1 MPGLKVY
8 KYSFK
13 KEIANTFIT
22 KHLNYPKKNPFFKS
36 AVPKNLH
43 YFQYAHIL
51 LSKDGQPDTVPPL
64 QYTLSAG
71 FSYAEQ

>member
-1 MPGLKVY
+1 LKVQ
-8 KYSFK
+8 KLSLK
-13 KEIANTFIT
+13 KEITINLIA

-51 LSKDGQPDTVPPL
+51 LSMDGQPDTVPPL

-71 FSYAEQ
+71 FSDTEQ